1 MDGGAWQA
9 IDPMSMGR
17 KDSDTTVQLH
27 FHFQTLLDILRY
39 KLALS

>member
-1 MDGGAWQA
+1 MDGGAWQT

-17 KDSDTTVQLH
+17 KESDTTVQIH

-39 KLALS
+39 KLSLS